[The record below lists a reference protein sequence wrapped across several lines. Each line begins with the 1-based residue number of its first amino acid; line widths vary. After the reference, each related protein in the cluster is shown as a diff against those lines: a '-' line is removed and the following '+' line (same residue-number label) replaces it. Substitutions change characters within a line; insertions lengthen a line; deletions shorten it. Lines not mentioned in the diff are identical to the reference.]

1 MKEESLK
8 YGSNMFPFHCLH
20 WKQDNYI
27 NALPCVLAVARS
39 NFAAKWAK
47 HKNNECILIIK
58 PSKKVTD
65 QF

>member
-1 MKEESLK
+1 MRITKILWRVLCVEMKEESLK

-39 NFAAKWAK
+39 NFAAK
-47 HKNNECILIIK
+47 
-58 PSKKVTD
+58 
-65 QF
+65 